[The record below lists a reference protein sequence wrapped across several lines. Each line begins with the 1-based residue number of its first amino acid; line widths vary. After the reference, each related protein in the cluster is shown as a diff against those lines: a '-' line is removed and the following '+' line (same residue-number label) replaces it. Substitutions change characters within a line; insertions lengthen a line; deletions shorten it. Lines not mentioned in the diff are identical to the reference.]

1 MTPCRQ
7 WNEELLECALGR
19 PLTPALSAHLARC
32 AECSGALEA
41 LRAKA
46 REMDRVLTGLA
57 ASEPRRGGPERV
69 LARIAT
75 TAPVPAYPRL
85 VAAAVALVILAG
97 LVGLTTRP
105 GRTIRLST
113 RLSAHLST
121 WRSPTEC
128 LLRSPADP
136 LLKSVP
142 RLGEGLF
149 ELHPAKENYAQ

>member
-7 WNEELLECALGR
+7 WNDELLECALGG
-19 PLTPALSAHLARC
+19 PLTPAFSAHLAGC

-46 REMDRVLTGLA
+46 REMDRVLTSLA

-75 TAPVPAYPRL
+75 TAPAPAYPRL
-85 VAAAVALVILAG
+85 AAAAAALIILAG
-97 LVGLTTRP
+97 LVALTTRP

-113 RLSAHLST
+113 RLST

-142 RLGEGLF
+142 RLGEGVF
-149 ELHPAKENYAQ
+149 EMHPAKENYAQ